1 MAFFENYHSWLKVA
15 DTALP
20 RNMIGYLTQLCLG
33 PLRADPF
40 TLLPYDNPDEIAK
53 CGHEVGTSFLHE
65 ELPEREGPRPEVSA
79 WIAPH
84 RQITQL
90 TGDDMHKLL
99 AQSMEELATKYASH
113 TVVRTSVLEKS
124 GDAFLV
130 ADSVATPHSIAK
142 STKRE
147 IAHVHAGTGSG
158 DYSLHMS
165 LSPADCKEV
174 ISKKWGERMTLAGT
188 LVPHEYLM
196 VYTPR
201 TKEEVEVVKTI
212 VSAAIEFMAGVQ
224 KPSDKE

>member
-1 MAFFENYHSWLKVA
+1 
-15 DTALP
+15 
-20 RNMIGYLTQLCLG
+20 
-33 PLRADPF
+33 
-40 TLLPYDNPDEIAK
+40 
-53 CGHEVGTSFLHE
+53 
-65 ELPEREGPRPEVSA
+65 
-79 WIAPH
+79 
-84 RQITQL
+84 
-90 TGDDMHKLL
+90 
-99 AQSMEELATKYASH
+99 MEELAAKYSSH

-130 ADSVATPHSIAK
+130 ADGVATPHSIAK

-147 IAHVHAGTGSG
+147 IAHVHTGTGSG

-174 ISKKWGERMTLAGT
+174 ISKKWGERMTLAGS

-212 VSAAIEFMAGVQ
+212 VSAAIEFMAGVE
-224 KPSDKE
+224 KPSE

>member
-1 MAFFENYHSWLKVA
+1 MGFIENYHDWLKVA

-20 RNMIGYLTQLCLG
+20 RNIIGYLTQLCLG

-40 TLLPYDNPDEIAK
+40 TLLPYDYPTEIAK
-53 CGHEVGTSFLHE
+53 SGLEVGTSFLPG
-65 ELPEREGPRPEVSA
+65 ELPERVGPRPEISK
-79 WIAPH
+79 WMAPH
-84 RQITQL
+84 RQTSQL

-99 AQSMEELATKYASH
+99 AEAMDDLATKYSSH
-113 TVVRTSVLEKS
+113 TMVRTSVLEKS

-130 ADSVATPHSIAK
+130 ADGVVTPNSVAK

-147 IAHVHAGTGSG
+147 IAHVHAGAGSG

-174 ISKKWGERMTLAGT
+174 ISKKWGERMTLSGT
-188 LVPHEYLM
+188 LVPHEYLI

-201 TKEEVEVVKTI
+201 TKEEVEIVKTI
-212 VSAAIEFMAGVQ
+212 VAASIEFMAGVV
-224 KPSDKE
+224 KVVE

>member
-90 TGDDMHKLL
+90 TGDDMHKVCGLDSSRPF
-99 AQSMEELATKYASH
+99 ADRIATCSIYGRASH
-113 TVVRTSVLEKS
+113 EVRFSYRCQDFRL
-124 GDAFLV
+124 G
-130 ADSVATPHSIAK
+130 
-142 STKRE
+142 E
-147 IAHVHAGTGSG
+147 IGRCFPGCRQRC
-158 DYSLHMS
+158 YSSQH
-165 LSPADCKEV
+165 
-174 ISKKWGERMTLAGT
+174 R
-188 LVPHEYLM
+188 
-196 VYTPR
+196 
-201 TKEEVEVVKTI
+201 
-212 VSAAIEFMAGVQ
+212 
-224 KPSDKE
+224 